1 MRIYYLSDIH
11 NDYHASNHLLSLT
24 GDKEA
29 VLVVA
34 GDINSKGRTVRDL
47 EEVADRWKHI
57 IALPGNHDWWGLAL
71 HETHKFETTADNV
84 TILMDDWKIIDDVCF
99 FGGTCWHPI
108 NNPLDEMSWRF
119 AMNDAKKIRGP
130 HWKRLSGFD
139 IQNAHLDTLKF
150 IEDVKRTFPDL
161 KKVLVTHHALCSKSL
176 DPRYQGE
183 DSNRWYYSE
192 NPEILEGIN
201 VHIHGHIHQESDY
214 EVYGCNV
221 VCNPLAYSARENPDF
236 GIRIIDTKE
245 LT

>member
-11 NDYHASNHLLSLT
+11 NDYHGGNYLTELT
-24 GDKEA
+24 GDKSA

-47 EEVADRWKHI
+47 EEVADRWLHV
-57 IALPGNHDWWGLAL
+57 IAVPGNHDWWRLAI
-71 HETHKFETTADNV
+71 HEVHKFETTKDNV
-84 TILMDDWKIIDDVCF
+84 HVLMDDWLVVEDVVF
-99 FGGTCWHPI
+99 FGGTAWHSI
-108 NNPLDEMSWRF
+108 VTPLDEMNWRYT
-119 AMNDAKKIRGP
+119 MNDAKRIRGP
-130 HWKRLSGFD
+130 QYRRLTGND
-139 IQNAHLDTLKF
+139 IQHAHLNTLKF

-161 KKVLVTHHALCSKSL
+161 KKVLITHHALCSLSL
-176 DPRYQGE
+176 DERYAGQ

-192 NPEILEGIN
+192 NPELLEGID
-201 VHIHGHIHQESDY
+201 VHIHGHIHQECDY

-221 VCNPLAYSARENPDF
+221 VCNPRAYSQRENPEF